1 MRIKYEVSAGG
12 LLLRRRD
19 LSYDALLIGRG
30 APPRVWTLPK
40 GHVEARETT
49 EQAALREVHEETGCW
64 GEIIT
69 RLNEI
74 SYWFYV
80 GKAKHRK
87 AVTFFLMR
95 YLSGDP
101 ASHDHE
107 VDDARWFDLA
117 QARKTLKYVNEK
129 RLVDIALEFLA
140 AHPDAARRTRTRL
153 DRRKHL
159 VLIESHTFN
168 VRLDAFDGPLDLLL
182 GLIKEQ
188 QLDVATVPL
197 ASVAEQY
204 LEYVRSLRARDVE
217 IAAEYLVIAATLL
230 FLKSRALL
238 PPVPEELLDEGEET
252 PEEVEERLRRR
263 LIAYSKY
270 RELGEELRRYQG
282 DAGAFFYREP
292 GDPAGQIVQRYEID
306 PEKLKRAF
314 IAMLAQAHPE
324 KRSIARERVSLIA
337 SMDYIMRRVKER
349 GEAYF
354 SELCHELGM
363 TRDVIIVTFLAILEL
378 IKRHR
383 VAFEQS
389 EAFDDIRLFPIAK
402 ATG

>member
-1 MRIKYEVSAGG
+1 M
-12 LLLRRRD
+12 
-19 LSYDALLIGRG
+19 
-30 APPRVWTLPK
+30 
-40 GHVEARETT
+40 
-49 EQAALREVHEETGCW
+49 
-64 GEIIT
+64 
-69 RLNEI
+69 
-74 SYWFYV
+74 
-80 GKAKHRK
+80 
-87 AVTFFLMR
+87 
-95 YLSGDP
+95 
-101 ASHDHE
+101 
-107 VDDARWFDLA
+107 
-117 QARKTLKYVNEK
+117 
-129 RLVDIALEFLA
+129 
-140 AHPDAARRTRTRL
+140 
-153 DRRKHL
+153 
-159 VLIESHTFN
+159 IESHTFN

-337 SMDYIMRRVKER
+337 SMDY
-349 GEAYF
+349 
-354 SELCHELGM
+354 
-363 TRDVIIVTFLAILEL
+363 
-378 IKRHR
+378 
-383 VAFEQS
+383 
-389 EAFDDIRLFPIAK
+389 
-402 ATG
+402 